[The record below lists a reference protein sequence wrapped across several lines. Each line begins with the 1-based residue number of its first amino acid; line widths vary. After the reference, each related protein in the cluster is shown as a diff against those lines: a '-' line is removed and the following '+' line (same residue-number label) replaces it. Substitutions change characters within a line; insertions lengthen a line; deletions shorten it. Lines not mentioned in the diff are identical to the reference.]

1 MYMCI
6 YYVCDWVLWHN
17 ISYRWHIIDHIAHP
31 TYTYIRM
38 CISHERFTKK
48 IATESAGSVQ
58 QLTDGAAWMV
68 DELHATSA
76 AQLWGVAGQ
85 QQQQLGPNIAYLEDH
100 PS

>member
-1 MYMCI
+1 MTY
-6 YYVCDWVLWHN
+6 HR
-17 ISYRWHIIDHIAHP
+17 SYRTSYLHL
-31 TYTYIRM
+31 
-38 CISHERFTKK
+38 SHERFTKK